1 MQEGTESI
9 GKLVVSRSDAS
20 ELLEPIEET
29 FNQMA
34 RLVAMPVDW
43 ALIDSVAAR
52 RDIGNGVGSFDGFDQ
67 LIAVVAFVGGNSSG
81 WNIRNQR
88 GALGHI
94 ADLSAGQDQ
103 TQRIAQSINAS
114 MYFRRQ
120 SAARSADRLI
130 ATVFLGAPAAC

>member
-1 MQEGTESI
+1 MQESVETAGEF
-9 GKLVVSRSDAS
+9 VVARGDAT

-67 LIAVVAFVGGNSSG
+67 LIAVVAFVGRNSTRR
-81 WNIRNQR
+81 NISNQR
-88 GALGHI
+88 RPLRHI
-94 ADLSAGQDQ
+94 
-103 TQRIAQSINAS
+103 
-114 MYFRRQ
+114 
-120 SAARSADRLI
+120 
-130 ATVFLGAPAAC
+130 